1 MNATNKKELI
11 KKSKYMKVKSSN
23 QEEITK
29 KLLETN
35 KEWIEFYTE
44 KLERYQTEREILLN
58 HLKQTL

>member
-1 MNATNKKELI
+1 
-11 KKSKYMKVKSSN
+11 MKVKSSN

-58 HLKQTL
+58 HLKQTQNP

>member
-1 MNATNKKELI
+1 
-11 KKSKYMKVKSSN
+11 MKVKSSN

-58 HLKQTL
+58 HLKQTQNPLELIPGFMGTEKG

>member
-1 MNATNKKELI
+1 
-11 KKSKYMKVKSSN
+11 MKVKATN
-23 QEEITK
+23 QEEITR

-58 HLKQTL
+58 HARELIKNSGKKQTL